1 MSKITNVRFPSSAT
15 TSEFNAQ
22 SFNQLIEGLKQVVF
36 QLNSSYTPQG
46 TEDNQS
52 RLDWF
57 TGHSGPVARSTLED
71 RGVFA
76 HGMFYDTTDQTQT
89 VINTAK
95 PITWNSTAF
104 AKHVSIDGSD
114 ASKIVFAKAGRY
126 KLEFTAQLNSKSSN
140 AKVFW
145 FWPRINGT
153 DVPGSTME
161 VTIHDNLESKTVAR
175 AGLFQVNAGDYLQ
188 AMWEVDDLNANLEAY
203 AATGVHPAVPSVTLI
218 VQSISHEQ

>member
-1 MSKITNVRFPSSAT
+1 MSKITNIRLPGLANPDYSPVQLNEILQGVNQIVR
-15 TSEFNAQ
+15 
-22 SFNQLIEGLKQVVF
+22 
-36 QLNSSYTPQG
+36 QLNSSYTPQA
-46 TEDNQS
+46 TENNQAE
-52 RLDWF
+52 LDWF
-57 TGHSGPVARSTLED
+57 SGTVGPVTRSTLED

-89 VINTAK
+89 IINTAK

-126 KLEFTAQLNSKSSN
+126 KLEFTAQLNSKSAS
-140 AKVFW
+140 AKAFW

-175 AGLFQVNAGDYLQ
+175 AGIFQVNAGDYLQ